1 MPKSSSSASRA
12 QPASASRPAH
22 LDLRDP
28 LVVDTRE
35 LGRRPGAMRRLQRVV
50 PAPANLSNPVIGVR
64 AGSDIELDLRLAAVV
79 EGVLVSGTA
88 AVAVT
93 GECGRCLEPLHAG
106 LDVDVQE
113 LYVYPGHEDPDDE
126 LPALVEELL
135 DLEPALRDAVV
146 LALPQLPLCKPD
158 CAGLCSECGAR
169 IEDAG
174 PEHAHAQPDPRWAV
188 LARFTDLAHDDAA
201 GDASSA
207 HETREN

>member
-88 AVAVT
+88 VVAVT

-126 LPALVEELL
+126 LPMMLLVRQPTLGDTEACQWVVDYYRRWGAEDETRGASHL
-135 DLEPALRDAVV
+135 DQRRAVARGP
-146 LALPQLPLCKPD
+146 LA
-158 CAGLCSECGAR
+158 AR
-169 IEDAG
+169 LITG
-174 PEHAHAQPDPRWAV
+174 AHA
-188 LARFTDLAHDDAA
+188 
-201 GDASSA
+201 
-207 HETREN
+207 